1 MLVGY
6 IPALSVERSY
16 SKRWV
21 ISRGIGILVH
31 LRALHDIRAHRE
43 LLSKRLVSIAL
54 GLRRWSR
61 SNYRFEGA
69 VQSNI
74 EWKRLWS
81 PMEAWKF
88 FTWIIVWLGS
98 DFHQLFDRFYLFYY
112 MCFIW
117 FLLTF
122 SKVYFYSFLFHFS
135 HLNI

>member
-74 EWKRLWS
+74 EWKRLWL

-88 FTWIIVWLGS
+88 FTWIIVWLES
-98 DFHQLFDRFYLFYY
+98 DFHQLFGRIIN
-112 MCFIW
+112 FIN
-117 FLLTF
+117 FIH
-122 SKVYFYSFLFHFS
+122 FHFIFPIS
-135 HLNI
+135 ISRKSKEVCIFPW